1 MEFGNRWDVI
11 RSRHSAADVDL
22 LTLRL
27 GAEFAADMDKFGVHP
42 AMLDAAGAVGMSRP
56 GDGKYLPF
64 GYDRIVVRGSV
75 PQACYSVIRHL
86 DDTLG
91 ELARIDVTI
100 VDEDGAELVAAEGY
114 SLLRFNDDGTSD
126 AVPSEAAAAGRTRTP
141 GGSRAAEDPVIALI
155 REANEESSVSSAEGS
170 EALRIMLAGA
180 VGPQV
185 ILCPGGITE
194 RVRRASKLTRSLL
207 MERLN
212 SARAEAGATRSM
224 DTPYA
229 APETDTER
237 AIAELW
243 RDVIVVDQVGIDDDF
258 LDLGGDSLVA
268 VQLVGRIASR
278 FKTDVSVAQL
288 FESRTVRTLA
298 ASIESAD
305 RKGTPAD
312 LK

>member
-1 MEFGNRWDVI
+1 
-11 RSRHSAADVDL
+11 
-22 LTLRL
+22 
-27 GAEFAADMDKFGVHP
+27 
-42 AMLDAAGAVGMSRP
+42 
-56 GDGKYLPF
+56 
-64 GYDRIVVRGSV
+64 
-75 PQACYSVIRHL
+75 
-86 DDTLG
+86 
-91 ELARIDVTI
+91 
-100 VDEDGAELVAAEGY
+100 
-114 SLLRFNDDGTSD
+114 
-126 AVPSEAAAAGRTRTP
+126 
-141 GGSRAAEDPVIALI
+141 
-155 REANEESSVSSAEGS
+155 
-170 EALRIMLAGA
+170 
-180 VGPQV
+180 
-185 ILCPGGITE
+185 
-194 RVRRASKLTRSLL
+194 
-207 MERLN
+207 
-212 SARAEAGATRSM
+212 M